1 MSVFPSSSRNPN
13 PVVLQAGKLYRVPTD
28 PYSYS
33 VRRSSLDWDELDG
46 DNLVFV
52 CSVVGMEHVQEVVLI
67 DSRGV
72 VWKGHMD
79 HDSYYHKRFW
89 EIDT

>member
-13 PVVLQAGKLYRVPTD
+13 LVVLQAGKLYRVPPD

-33 VRRSSLDWDELDG
+33 VRRMLDWDELDG

-52 CSVVGMEHVQEVVLI
+52 CSVVGMGHVQEVVLI

-79 HDSYYHKRFW
+79 HGSYYHKRFW

>member
-1 MSVFPSSSRNPN
+1 M
-13 PVVLQAGKLYRVPTD
+13 
-28 PYSYS
+28 
-33 VRRSSLDWDELDG
+33 LDWDELDG

-52 CSVVGMEHVQEVVLI
+52 CSVVGMGHVQEVVLI

-79 HDSYYHKRFW
+79 QGSYYHKRFW

>member
-1 MSVFPSSSRNPN
+1 M
-13 PVVLQAGKLYRVPTD
+13 D

-33 VRRSSLDWDELDG
+33 ARPNLDWDELDS

-52 CSVVGMEHVQEVVLI
+52 CSVVGVGCTKEVVLI

-79 HDSYYHKRFW
+79 DGCYYHKRFW